1 MISRQINRFFHSTGL
16 LWNVNK
22 SDLAKLRKKTG
33 YTFANCKKALEINNN
48 VDEAEK
54 WLKQQAQSLGWSKA
68 SKLEGRKTSQ
78 GLVGLLV
85 RENRAVML
93 EINCETDFVARN
105 KKFKSFVELSVN
117 SCFHE
122 VSKIN
127 TGSELMKVTVGSDEL
142 KTLPGPD
149 GKSLSDLSALTISEL
164 GENLNLKRAIYV
176 TCPEGM
182 QLASYAHPNSQN
194 NSNVLTGKYG
204 AIVAYVA
211 DSYDTQRQ
219 EWAMQLC
226 QHVVGMNPKQVGVVG
241 EDEPAMNKDDELTM
255 IHQEF
260 LLDPELTVAQFISNA
275 GIKIVDFVRI
285 ECGEPLEAIED
296 SVPVK
301 AVG

>member
-1 MISRQINRFFHSTGL
+1 MISRQISRFFHNTSL

-33 YTFANCKKALEINNN
+33 YTFANCKKALELNNN
-48 VDEAEK
+48 VEEAEK
-54 WLKQQAQSLGWSKA
+54 WLKEQAQSLGWSKA

-85 RENRAVML
+85 KENRAVML

-105 KKFKSFVELSVN
+105 KKFKSFVDLSVN

-127 TGSELMKVTVGSDEL
+127 TGSELKKVTVAGEEL
-142 KTLPGPD
+142 KTLPTPE

-164 GENLNLKRAIYV
+164 GENINLRRAIYV
-176 TCPEGM
+176 TCPEGI
-182 QLASYAHPNSQN
+182 QLASYAHPNN
-194 NSNVLTGKYG
+194 NNTTNVLTGKYG
-204 AIVAYVA
+204 AIIAYVA
-211 DSYDTQRQ
+211 DSYDAQRQ

-226 QHVVGMNPKQVGVVG
+226 QHVVGMNPKTVGIMG
-241 EDEPAMNKDDELTM
+241 EDEPAVDKDDELTM

-260 LLDPELTVAQFISNA
+260 LLDPELTVSQFLANS

-285 ECGEPLEAIED
+285 ECGEPLEAVEEP
-296 SVPVK
+296 VPIK

>member
-1 MISRQINRFFHSTGL
+1 MISRQISRFFHNSPL

-33 YTFANCKKALEINNN
+33 YTFANCKKALELNNN
-48 VDEAEK
+48 VEEAEK
-54 WLKQQAQSLGWSKA
+54 WLKEQAQSLGWSKA
-68 SKLEGRKTSQ
+68 NKLEGRKTSQ

-85 RENRAVML
+85 RENRGVML

-127 TGSELMKVTVGSDEL
+127 TGSDLKKVTVGSEEL
-142 KTLPGPD
+142 KTLPGPE
-149 GKSLSDLSALTISEL
+149 GKNLSDLSALTISEV
-164 GENLNLKRAIYV
+164 GENLNLRRAIYI

-182 QLASYAHPNSQN
+182 QLASYAHPHSSNS
-194 NSNVLTGKYG
+194 SNVLTGKYG

-211 DSYDTQRQ
+211 DSYDAQRQ

-226 QHVVGMNPKQVGVVG
+226 QHVVGMNPKQVGILG
-241 EDEPAMNKDDELTM
+241 EDEPASNKDDEMTM

-260 LLDPELTVAQFISNA
+260 LLDPELTVDQFIANA

-285 ECGEPLEAIED
+285 ECGESLEVAED
-296 SVPVK
+296 PVPIK